1 MDAIRPALWA
11 GFFIGNPPQR
21 EASALTTQ
29 GGATFP
35 ISYSSALCALPR
47 KSTVSKPP
55 ITLSSLDLDRIEAL
69 LAAIPSSVYPS
80 KVQLQAELD
89 RAEVLA
95 PEQIPATVVTMNS
108 TVKFS
113 IEETGKEFCLMLVY
127 PRDMDG
133 STDRISIFAPVGSA
147 LLGLSVGDAL
157 AWPGPGGKTMTV
169 RVMEVIYQPERS
181 GELHR

>member
-1 MDAIRPALWA
+1 MNGDAALPIR
-11 GFFIGNPPQR
+11 
-21 EASALTTQ
+21 
-29 GGATFP
+29 
-35 ISYSSALCALPR
+35 YSPALCALPR

-55 ITLSSLDLDRIEAL
+55 ITLSSLDLDRIETL
-69 LAAIPSSVYPS
+69 LAAIPSSVFPN
-80 KVQLQAELD
+80 KAQLQSELD

-95 PEQIPATVVTMNS
+95 PEQMPATVVTMNS

-113 IEETGKEFCLMLVY
+113 IAETGKEFCLTLVY

-133 STDRISIFAPVGSA
+133 SADRISIFAPVGSA

-157 AWPGPGGKTMTV
+157 AWPGPGGKSMTV
-169 RVMEVIYQPERS
+169 HVTEIIYQPERS